1 MKLNAIQSKAK
12 EAVYMVK
19 TAAITGVG
27 AYLPKNVLTS
37 EEVEDLA
44 GFKKFGIRNGMVKLF
59 TGVATRHYA
68 DQAEQPSDI
77 AFQAGAAAIKAAGIH
92 PDEIEVI
99 IFCAIT
105 SDFLE
110 PAIANLVQHR
120 LGAKNAHCFDVKNA
134 CNAFMNGLDI
144 GDSLIR
150 TAKAKCVL
158 VVSGEVPSRLLK
170 FNCES
175 KAEILRRNSSYSAG
189 DGGGAFVLCADSSG
203 ERGIVKTAFK
213 SFGELWNNN
222 VNWGGGVMYP
232 HEPEKFYFVGDTKEL
247 VAKSFEVAP
256 DFFRETIHKTGWDTT
271 EIDFFIGA
279 QVAKYITSE
288 MAKRIGI
295 PWEKT
300 ITVLPQYGNTGA
312 AGIPIAAAEAL
323 AQGRIKPGDKVVLFG
338 AGNGLSLGC
347 LCVIW

>member
-1 MKLNAIQSKAK
+1 MAKNAVIN
-12 EAVYMVK
+12 
-19 TAAITGVG
+19 GVG
-27 AYLPKNVLTS
+27 AYLPKNALTS
-37 EEVEDLA
+37 EAVEDLA

-59 TGVATRHYA
+59 TGVETRRYA
-68 DQAEQPSDI
+68 DRDEQPSDI
-77 AFQAGAAAIKAAGIH
+77 AFQAGAAALKTA
-92 PDEIEVI
+92 EICPADIDVI

-105 SDFLE
+105 NDFLE
-110 PAIANLVQHR
+110 PAIAHLVQQR
-120 LGAKNAHCFDVKNA
+120 IGAKNAQCFDVKNA

-144 GDSLIR
+144 ADSMIKA
-150 TAKAKCVL
+150 AKAECVL

-175 KAEILRRNSSYSAG
+175 KEEVLRRNTSYSAG
-189 DGGGAFVLCADSSG
+189 DGGGAFVLCAAATAK
-203 ERGIVKTAFK
+203 RGIVKTAFK
-213 SFGELWNNN
+213 SFGELWKNN

-256 DFFRETIHKTGWDTT
+256 AFFKETIAQAGWETA
-271 EIDFFIGA
+271 EVDFFIGA

-288 MAKRIGI
+288 MTKRIGI

-312 AGIPIAAAEAL
+312 AGIPIAASEAL
-323 AQGRIKPGDKVVLFG
+323 AQGRIKAGDKVVLFG

-347 LCVIW
+347 LCVKW

>member
-1 MKLNAIQSKAK
+1 MPK
-12 EAVYMVK
+12 K
-19 TAAITGVG
+19 TVIKGVG
-27 AYLPKNVLTS
+27 AYLPKNVFTS
-37 EEVEDLA
+37 ETIEDRA

-59 TGVATRHYA
+59 TGVETRHYA
-68 DQAEQPSDI
+68 DHDEQPSDI
-77 AFQAGAAAIKAAGIH
+77 AFRAGAAAIEAAGIQ
-92 PDEIEVI
+92 PGDIEVI

-105 SDFLE
+105 NDFLE
-110 PAIANLVQHR
+110 PAIAHLVQQR
-120 LGAKNAHCFDVKNA
+120 IGAENAHCFDVKNA

-144 GDSLIR
+144 ADSMIKVG
-150 TAKAKCVL
+150 KAECVL

-170 FNCES
+170 FDCES
-175 KAEILRRNSSYSAG
+175 KEEVLRRNTSYSAG
-189 DGGGAFVLCADSSG
+189 DGGGAFVLCADDTG
-203 ERGIVKTAFK
+203 ERGIVRTAFK
-213 SFGELWNNN
+213 SYGELWNNN

-256 DFFRETIHKTGWDTT
+256 AFFKETIAGAGWETA

-279 QVAKYITSE
+279 QVAKYITTE
-288 MAKRIGI
+288 MSKRIGI

-312 AGIPIAAAEAL
+312 AGIPIAASEAI
-323 AQGRIKPGDKVVLFG
+323 AQGRIKAGDKVVLFG

-347 LCVIW
+347 LCVEW